1 MVMVR
6 LIFKNIMDTYNFLRK
21 RDLGHSSVWL
31 FLQTI
36 LGILHVVD
44 EKRRLSYKDILMQ
57 WYYIIVEQIN
67 YMVRSMNI
75 K

>member
-57 WYYIIVEQIN
+57 
-67 YMVRSMNI
+67 
-75 K
+75 